1 MRAIDN
7 IYSEPEH
14 FDFFFV
20 ARWLER
26 AHRQRAE
33 GDASGSDKYAPR
45 IGENGNLATEYL
57 RLRQPPFFAFPS
69 SNCAKAVKNGDAL
82 ELWVRFLGLTGPQ
95 GAMPLTVT
103 EEAYT
108 YQQAGD
114 STFPAFLDLFN
125 NRFLQLFFRAW
136 ANSRPIVHRD
146 RPLEDRFERYVGS
159 VLGLGVDSLR
169 DRDSVPDLL
178 KLGFAGLLAPQSKSA
193 SRLRSMLASVFGLKV
208 EIDEFVGMRLV
219 FEGDQV
225 SRLGQG
231 FNQLGS
237 DLLLGAGLYSVQ
249 DKIRLRIFA
258 RTLDDYEKFLPTGA
272 YARSLADLVYFYLGL
287 EVAWDIELA
296 VPEREA
302 PAVQLGKAGRL
313 GWTTWMKS
321 KQNEADGY
329 RTDARFDLAL
339 RFAKS

>member
-1 MRAIDN
+1 MRPIDN

-26 AHRQRAE
+26 AHRQRGE
-33 GDASGSDKYAPR
+33 GDASGSEKFAPR
-45 IGENGNLATEYL
+45 IGDNGNLATEYL
-57 RLRQPPFFAFPS
+57 RLHQPPYFAFPGT
-69 SNCAKAVKNGDAL
+69 NCAKAVKNGDAL

-95 GAMPLTVT
+95 GPLPLTVT

-159 VLGLGVDSLR
+159 VLGLGLDSLR

-178 KLGFAGLLAPQSKSA
+178 KLGFAGLLAPQIQKRVA
-193 SRLRSMLASVFGLKV
+193 PAWHADERLRTEGRDRRVRRHASAVRGRSG
-208 EIDEFVGMRLV
+208 E
-219 FEGDQV
+219 
-225 SRLGQG
+225 RLGQG

-272 YARSLADLVYFYLGL
+272 HARALADLVYFYLGL

-296 VPEREA
+296 VPESEA
-302 PAVQLGKAGRL
+302 PAIQLGKAGRL
-313 GWTTWMKS
+313 GWTSWMKS
-321 KQNEADGY
+321 KQNDADGY
-329 RTDARFDLAL
+329 RTDARFD
-339 RFAKS
+339 